1 MIEFATLL
9 FPPSMIIVDKE
20 DLRKA
25 LDWFASARTEFFESV
40 GEEAIRCG
48 MKLCCQV

>member
-1 MIEFATLL
+1 
-9 FPPSMIIVDKE
+9 MIIVDKE

-40 GEEAIRCG
+40 GVGVGVGEEAIRYDRKG
-48 MKLCCQV
+48 W